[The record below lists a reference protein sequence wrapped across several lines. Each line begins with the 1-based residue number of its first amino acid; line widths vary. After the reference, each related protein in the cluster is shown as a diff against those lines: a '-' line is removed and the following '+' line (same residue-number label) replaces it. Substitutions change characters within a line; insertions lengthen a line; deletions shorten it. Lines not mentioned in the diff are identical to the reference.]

1 MDRNAQAYIDAA
13 DRLDAANEDFD
24 AALIA
29 GDPNIVAECGAERD
43 AARRAL
49 AKAKRAAGL

>member
-1 MDRNAQAYIDAA
+1 MDTAGQAYIDAA

-24 AALIA
+24 AALAA
-29 GDPNIVAECGAERD
+29 GDPNIIAECGTERD

-49 AKAKRAAGL
+49 HRAAKAAGC